1 MIKFID
7 IDESVPYKKF
17 LTFYDKALKKN
28 QKAIEAICISSF
40 NTDSGE
46 VDSRYVN
53 LKYILNSQWIFFT
66 NYNSPK
72 SIAFETHNKVSV
84 VIYWERINLQIRIKA
99 NIVKSDSGFSDKHFN
114 RRSREK
120 NSIAISS
127 NQSNPI
133 QNFDEV
139 LKNYSNIFESNE
151 NLYRPESWGGYS
163 FTPYY
168 IEFWKGHSS
177 RLNKRDVYE
186 KNNDNWN
193 HFLIQP

>member
-72 SIAFETHNKVSV
+72 SIAFETHNQVSV